1 MKKIALRILLI
12 IMMLAA
18 IVSCSKKE
26 KAEKSNKEEP
36 INNTASTETVDETDR
51 SGIDYT
57 PLERGDKITLTTD
70 GQLHEDKLLNKTFEY
85 IDGNGSF
92 EIKKDAQGYELTN
105 YYYYVDDEEKED
117 YEEKEEI
124 VKERLKVYKNSILL
138 SKNYGYA
145 YDTKYKIVVVVD
157 PETMMIVKPAEIPW
171 NSGV

>member
-70 GQLHEDKLLNKTFEY
+70 GQLHEDKLLNKTFDY

-105 YYYYVDDEEKED
+105 YYYYVDD
-117 YEEKEEI
+117 EEKEEI